1 MNKLDKNIKRK
12 YAFSDYDPDWKN
24 QFSDIQ
30 KFLFSVFG
38 NKALAIEHVGST
50 SIEGMKAKPLID
62 VLVVVEK
69 LEQFQEQKD
78 SMTEA
83 GYEWGENYIAPNTLL
98 FFRLGS
104 EGEKLENIHICE
116 KGSAKERQF
125 VVMRDFLRAHPKKV
139 KEYSDLKEANALLY
153 PNDYPAYR
161 TAKAPFLQE
170 LEQEAY
176 EWKASQP

>member
-1 MNKLDKNIKRK
+1 MNKLDKNTKRK

-30 KFLFSVFG
+30 KFLFGVFG

-62 VLVVVEK
+62 VLVTVKK

-104 EGEKLENIHICE
+104 DGEKLENIHICE
-116 KGSAKERQF
+116 KGSDKERQF
-125 VVMRDFLRAHPKKV
+125 VVMRDFLRAHPQKV
-139 KEYSDLKEANALLY
+139 KEYSDLKEANVLLY

-161 TAKAPFLQE
+161 AAKAPFLQK

-176 EWKASQP
+176 EWKANQQ